1 MYQPKSFQQDNVDE
15 MKAMMKA
22 YPLATLVTT
31 GQHGLEANHIPLIL
45 KEVAAGEYVLWGHM
59 AKANPLWQELDDNAQ
74 VLAIFHGPNGYVS
87 PNYYPTKQEHGK
99 VVPTWNYV
107 AVHVRGQLDFI
118 HEEEWKLE
126 MLNMLTQQ
134 HESQQKDPWSVN
146 DAPKE
151 FTQSLLGAI
160 VGFEIKVTA
169 IDGKWK
175 AGQNQP
181 NKNRQGTIDGLSVSL
196 NQTDKKMAQVM
207 SDMLK
212 PD

>member
-1 MYQPKSFQQDNVDE
+1 MYQPKSFRQDNVDE

-31 GQHGLEANHIPLIL
+31 GQHGTQANHIPLIL
-45 KEVAAGEYVLWGHM
+45 KEVAAGEHVLWGHI
-59 AKANPLWQELDDNAQ
+59 AKANPLWQELDNSAS

-87 PNYYPTKQEHGK
+87 PNYYPTKQEHSK

-107 AVHVRGQLDFI
+107 AVHVRGQLAFI
-118 HEEEWKLE
+118 HEDHWKLE
-126 MLNMLTQQ
+126 MLNNLTAQ

-181 NKNRQGTIDGLSVSL
+181 NKNRQGTIDGLSVSQ
-196 NQTDKKMAQVM
+196 NPADRKMAEVM
-207 SDMLK
+207 AKMLK
-212 PD
+212 PN

>member
-31 GQHGLEANHIPLIL
+31 GQHGTQANHIPLIL
-45 KEVAAGEYVLWGHM
+45 KEVAAGEHVLWGHL
-59 AKANPLWQELDDNAQ
+59 AKANPLWQELDNSAS
-74 VLAIFHGPNGYVS
+74 VLVIFHGPNGYVS

-107 AVHVRGQLDFI
+107 AVHVRGELAFI
-118 HEEEWKLE
+118 HEDEWKLE
-126 MLNMLTQQ
+126 MLNKLTAQ
-134 HESQQKDPWSVN
+134 HESQQKDPWSVS
-146 DAPKE
+146 DAPKA

-160 VGFEIKVTA
+160 VGFEIKVTVME
-169 IDGKWK
+169 GKWK

-181 NKNRQGTIDGLSVSL
+181 RKNRQGTIDGLSVSQ
-196 NQTDKKMAQVM
+196 NSADKKMAEVM
-207 SDMLK
+207 AKMLK
-212 PD
+212 PN

>member
-1 MYQPKSFQQDNVDE
+1 MYQPKSFRQDNVDE

-45 KEVAAGEYVLWGHM
+45 KEVATGEHVLWGHM
-59 AKANPLWQELDDNAQ
+59 AKANPLWQELDDSAS

-107 AVHVRGQLDFI
+107 AVHVRGQLAFI
-118 HEEEWKLE
+118 HEDHWKLE
-126 MLNMLTQQ
+126 MLNNLTAQ

-160 VGFEIKVTA
+160 VGFEIRVTA

-181 NKNRQGTIDGLSVSL
+181 HKNRKGTIDGLSVSP
-196 NQTDKKMAQVM
+196 NQADIKMAEVM

>member
-1 MYQPKSFQQDNVDE
+1 

-31 GQHGLEANHIPLIL
+31 GQHGVEVNHIPLIL
-45 KEVAAGEYVLWGHM
+45 KEVAAGEQVLWGHI
-59 AKANPLWQELDDNAQ
+59 AKANPLWQELDDSAS
-74 VLAIFHGPNGYVS
+74 VLVIFHGPNGYVS

-118 HEEEWKLE
+118 HEDRWKLE
-126 MLNMLTQQ
+126 MLNNLTEQ
-134 HESQQKDPWSVN
+134 HESQQKNPWAVK

-160 VGFEIKVTA
+160 VGVEIKVTSME
-169 IDGKWK
+169 GKWK

-181 NKNRQGTIDGLSVSL
+181 NKNRQGTIDGLSVSP
-196 NQTDKKMAQVM
+196 NQADKKMAQVM
-207 SDMLK
+207 AKMLK
-212 PD
+212 SD

>member
-31 GQHGLEANHIPLIL
+31 GQHGVEANHIPLIL
-45 KEVAAGEYVLWGHM
+45 KEVAAGEHVLWGHM
-59 AKANPLWQELDDNAQ
+59 AKANPLWQELDDSAQ

-107 AVHVRGQLDFI
+107 AVHVRGRLDFI
-118 HEEEWKLE
+118 HEDKWKLE
-126 MLNMLTQQ
+126 MLNNLTAQ

-181 NKNRQGTIDGLSVSL
+181 NKNRQGTIDGLSVSP
-196 NQTDKKMAQVM
+196 NPADKKMAQVM

>member
-31 GQHGLEANHIPLIL
+31 GQHGTQANHIPLIL
-45 KEVAAGEYVLWGHM
+45 KEVAAGEHVLWGHI
-59 AKANPLWQELDDNAQ
+59 AKANPLWQELDNSAS

-107 AVHVRGQLDFI
+107 AVHVRGRLGFI
-118 HEEEWKLE
+118 HEDKWKLE
-126 MLNMLTQQ
+126 MLNNLTEQ
-134 HESQQKDPWSVN
+134 HESQQKDPWSVS

-181 NKNRQGTIDGLSVSL
+181 NKNRQGTIDGLSVSQ
-196 NQTDKKMAQVM
+196 NPADRKMAEVM
-207 SDMLK
+207 AKMLK
-212 PD
+212 PN

>member
-31 GQHGLEANHIPLIL
+31 GQHGVEANHIPLIL
-45 KEVAAGEYVLWGHM
+45 KEVAAGEHALWGHM
-59 AKANPLWQELDDNAQ
+59 AKANPLWQELDDNAH

-107 AVHVRGQLDFI
+107 AVHVRGELAFNHDD
-118 HEEEWKLE
+118 EWKLE

-160 VGFEIKVTA
+160 AGFEIKVTA

-181 NKNRQGTIDGLSVSL
+181 NKNRQGTIDGLSASP
-196 NQTDKKMAQVM
+196 NQADKKMAQVM

>member
-22 YPLATLVTT
+22 YPLASLVTT
-31 GQHGLEANHIPLIL
+31 GQHGTQANHIPLIL
-45 KEVAAGEYVLWGHM
+45 KEVAVGEHVLWGHL
-59 AKANPLWQELDDNAQ
+59 AKANPLWQELDNSAS

-107 AVHVRGQLDFI
+107 AVHVRGELAFI
-118 HEEEWKLE
+118 HEDEWKLE

-134 HESQQKDPWSVN
+134 HESQQKDPWSVS

-181 NKNRQGTIDGLSVSL
+181 NKNRQGTIDGLSVSQ
-196 NQTDKKMAQVM
+196 NPADRKMAEVM
-207 SDMLK
+207 TDMLK
-212 PD
+212 PN

>member
-1 MYQPKSFQQDNVDE
+1 
-15 MKAMMKA
+15 MKAMMKV

-31 GQHGLEANHIPLIL
+31 GQHGVEANHIPLIL
-45 KEVAAGEYVLWGHM
+45 KEVADGEHVLWGHM
-59 AKANPLWQELDDNAQ
+59 AKANPLWQELDDSAQ

-107 AVHVRGQLDFI
+107 AVHVRGELAFN
-118 HEEEWKLE
+118 HEDEWKLE

-181 NKNRQGTIDGLSVSL
+181 NKNRQGTIDGLSVSP
-196 NQTDKKMAQVM
+196 NQADKKMAEVM
-207 SDMLK
+207 AKMLK

>member
-1 MYQPKSFQQDNVDE
+1 MYLPKGFRQDNVDE

-22 YPLATLVTT
+22 YPFATLVTT
-31 GQHGLEANHIPLIL
+31 GQHGMDANHIPLIL
-45 KEVAAGEYVLWGHM
+45 KEVAAGEHVLWGHI
-59 AKANPLWQELDDNAQ
+59 AKANPLWQELDNSAH
-74 VLAIFHGPNGYVS
+74 VLVIFHGPNGYVS

-107 AVHVRGQLDFI
+107 AVHVRGRLAFI
-118 HEEEWKLE
+118 HEDKWKLE
-126 MLNMLTQQ
+126 MLNSLTQQ
-134 HESQQKDPWSVN
+134 HESQQKDPWSVS

-169 IDGKWK
+169 MEGKWK

-181 NKNRQGTIDGLSVSL
+181 NKNRQGTIDGLSVSP
-196 NQTDKKMAQVM
+196 NPADKKMAQVM
-207 SDMLK
+207 ADMLK
-212 PD
+212 HN

>member
-1 MYQPKSFQQDNVDE
+1 
-15 MKAMMKA
+15 
-22 YPLATLVTT
+22 
-31 GQHGLEANHIPLIL
+31 
-45 KEVAAGEYVLWGHM
+45 
-59 AKANPLWQELDDNAQ
+59 

-107 AVHVRGQLDFI
+107 AVHVRGELAFI
-118 HEEEWKLE
+118 HEDEWKLE
-126 MLNMLTQQ
+126 MLNKLTAQ
-134 HESQQKDPWSVN
+134 HESQQKNPWSVK
-146 DAPKE
+146 DAPRE

-169 IDGKWK
+169 MEGKWK

-181 NKNRQGTIDGLSVSL
+181 NKNRQGTIDGLSVSP
-196 NQTDKKMAQVM
+196 NQADKKMAQVM
-207 SDMLK
+207 AKMLK